1 MKKYVYTVI
10 GLESD
15 ESAEKIVSIINS
27 KIMGVKVTASVN
39 DGTITLIID
48 EQLTTKYNAEATIAH
63 ALRCE
68 GFELITPPNT
78 QKYSYRGEK
87 PKDEKTVPLRLAI
100 TLIAISTVISI
111 LFTYVFASGI
121 LYKKNGNIVIG
132 QGEYNQPLDISDS
145 IKQVQTLNEILAQI
159 QYDYK
164 NLTQDEVTEYLL
176 KAYVAA
182 TGDMYAQY
190 MNQSEYEQFLSSNS
204 GETVGIGITVTQSIA
219 TVDGVSR
226 ELINV
231 EEVTENSPAMK
242 SGVKK
247 GDLIYSI
254 ELDGKIHYVY
264 DVGYSASLDLLLGE
278 EGTVA
283 KFSVWRPTENGYED
297 ISFDIT
303 RAKFESVTVV
313 YDVCSTNEN
322 VGIVRISEFDL
333 KTPKQFKKAVDALK
347 SQGCEYFVFD
357 LRGNPGGDL
366 LSISATLSF
375 FLSEGDVIISTED
388 SHGNTATDTV
398 RAVTHTGNKADCSVT
413 KEDIGRYKN
422 LKFAVLTDGRT
433 ASAAELFTATVK
445 DYNLGVVVGTKTYG
459 KGCMQQIL
467 PLQIYGIPGA
477 LRVTTKM
484 YFSMSKTVYHGT
496 GIEPHEYIE
505 LSDEADKYSNYD
517 RPHDVD
523 NQLQKAI
530 SLIINK

>member
-15 ESAEKIVSIINS
+15 ASAERILSIINS
-27 KIMGVKVTASVN
+27 KIIGVNVTANVG

-48 EQLTTKYNAEATIAH
+48 EQLTTKFNAEAAIAH
-63 ALRCE
+63 ALKCE

-78 QKYSYRGEK
+78 QKYSYRGDK
-87 PKDEKTVPLRLAI
+87 PTNEKTVPLRLTV
-100 TLIAISTVISI
+100 TLIAITAVISI
-111 LFTYVFASGI
+111 LFTYVFAAGI
-121 LYKKNGNIVIG
+121 LYKNTNKIIIN

-145 IKQVQTLNEILAQI
+145 LEQVQTLNEILAQI

-164 NLTQDEVTEYLL
+164 DLTQDEVTEYLL

-182 TGDMYAQY
+182 TGDRYAQY
-190 MNQSEYEQFLSSNS
+190 MNAAEYEQFISSNA
-204 GETVGIGITVTQSIA
+204 GETVGVGITVTQSFTDI
-219 TVDGVSR
+219 DGVTR
-226 ELINV
+226 ELISI
-231 EEVTENSPAMK
+231 EEVYENSPAMK

-254 ELDGKIHYVY
+254 ELDGKVHYVY

-283 KFSVWRPTENGYED
+283 KFSVWRPTGDGHENITFE
-297 ISFDIT
+297 IT
-303 RAKFESVTVV
+303 RAKFDSISVV
-313 YDVCSTNEN
+313 YNVCSTNEK
-322 VGIVRISEFDL
+322 VGIVRITEFDL
-333 KTPKQFKKAVDALK
+333 KTPKQFKIAVDELK
-347 SQGCEYFVFD
+347 SKGCEYFVFD

-388 SHGNTATDTV
+388 SQGNTATDTV
-398 RAVTHTGNKADCSVT
+398 KAVTCTGNKADCSVK
-413 KEDIGRYKN
+413 KEDIGRYKD
-422 LKFAVLTDGRT
+422 LKFAVLTNGNT

-467 PLQIYGIPGA
+467 PLSSYGIPGA

>member
-15 ESAEKIVSIINS
+15 ESAEKVLSIINS
-27 KIMGVKVTASVN
+27 KVIGVRVTAN
-39 DGTITLIID
+39 TKDGTITLIID
-48 EQLTTKYNAEATIAH
+48 EQLTTKFNAEAAIAH
-63 ALRCE
+63 ALKCE
-68 GFELITPPNT
+68 GFELVTPPNT
-78 QKYSYRGEK
+78 QKYSYRGDNPTE
-87 PKDEKTVPLRLAI
+87 EKTVTLRLAI
-100 TLIAISTVISI
+100 TLIAITAVISI
-111 LFTYVFASGI
+111 LFTYVFAAGV
-121 LYKKNGNIVIG
+121 LYKNTNNIVVNG
-132 QGEYNQPLDISDS
+132 GEYNQPIDISDP
-145 IKQVQTLNEILAQI
+145 IKQLETLNEILAQI

-164 NLTQDEVTEYLL
+164 DLHQEEVAEYLL
-176 KAYVAA
+176 RAYIEA
-182 TGDMYAQY
+182 TGDRYAQY
-190 MNQSEYEQFLSSNS
+190 MNEAEFEQFISSNA
-204 GETVGIGITVTQSIA
+204 GETVGVGIMVTQGTA
-219 TVDGVSR
+219 TIDGVSR
-226 ELINV
+226 EIISIQSV
-231 EEVTENSPAMK
+231 VENSPAMQ

-254 ELDGKIHYVY
+254 ELDGKTNYVY
-264 DVGYSASLDLLLGE
+264 DVGYTKALDLLLGK

-283 KFSVWRPTENGYED
+283 KFSVLRPNDSGFENVTFE
-297 ISFDIT
+297 IT
-303 RAKFESVTVV
+303 RKRIESVSVV
-313 YDVCSTNEN
+313 YDVCTTNEK

-333 KTPKQFKKAVDALK
+333 KTPKQFKNAVDTLK
-347 SQGCEYFVFD
+347 SKGCEYFVFD

-388 SHGNTATDTV
+388 SQGNTTTDTV
-398 RAVTHTGNKADCSVT
+398 RKVTYTGSRADCSVT
-413 KEDIGRYKN
+413 KEDIGRYKG
-422 LKFAVLTDGRT
+422 LKFAVLTNGNT

-467 PLQIYGIPGA
+467 PLSDYGIPGA
-477 LRVTTKM
+477 IRVTTKM

-505 LSDEADKYSNYD
+505 LSDEADQYSIYE
-517 RPHDVD
+517 RPHGVD